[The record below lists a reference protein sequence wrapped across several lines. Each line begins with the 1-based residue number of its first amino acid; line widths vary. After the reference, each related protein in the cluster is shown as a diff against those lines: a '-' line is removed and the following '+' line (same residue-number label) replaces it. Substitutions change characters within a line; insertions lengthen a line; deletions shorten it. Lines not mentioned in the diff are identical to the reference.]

1 MVKLLILANYRSATE
16 NSSLIN
22 LSDPSVSTIFTLLA
36 SCVNSLYHWQVLVCN
51 GEYDCID
58 RHDEEL
64 RCRKSDKEEESEDTT
79 SSSLVPTLIVIAIA
93 QYWVR
98 WWYFGPPDQ

>member
-1 MVKLLILANYRSATE
+1 MSNFPIEFYDCSQPV
-16 NSSLIN
+16 
-22 LSDPSVSTIFTLLA
+22 
-36 SCVNSLYHWQVLVCN
+36 YHWQVLVCN

-64 RCRKSDKEEESEDTT
+64 RCRKSEKEEESEDTT

>member
-1 MVKLLILANYRSATE
+1 MPLF
-16 NSSLIN
+16 
-22 LSDPSVSTIFTLLA
+22 TI
-36 SCVNSLYHWQVLVCN
+36 SLYQVLVCN

-64 RCRKSDKEEESEDTT
+64 KCRKSVQEEESEDTT
-79 SSSLVPTLIVIAIA
+79 STSLVPTLIVIAIA

-98 WWYFGPPDQ
+98 WWYFGPPDE

>member
-1 MVKLLILANYRSATE
+1 MSNFLVDKEITIVWMSKLNYA
-16 NSSLIN
+16 
-22 LSDPSVSTIFTLLA
+22 
-36 SCVNSLYHWQVLVCN
+36 SLYQVLVCN

-64 RCRKSDKEEESEDTT
+64 KCRKSVQEEESEDTT
-79 SSSLVPTLIVIAIA
+79 STSLVPTLIVIAIA

-98 WWYFGPPDQ
+98 WWYFGPPDE